1 MSTYDTL
8 PSLRPYVTGVPN
20 KNLEEL
26 NEAALR
32 WLVASAKN
40 KISYEIDWLGVPVIQ
55 TPQDLVLLQE
65 VIFNLKPDFI
75 IETGVAHGGSLI
87 FHASIMELLNHG
99 SVIGVDV
106 EIRAHNRAVLEQH
119 PLFKRITL
127 IEGDSVGTETLGKI
141 KQIVPAGAKTIVFL
155 DSNHTKDH
163 VLKELRS
170 YQSFVPLGSYL
181 IVSDT
186 FTDEMVKHGAAD
198 DHYRDNGP
206 MAAVTEFWKTTDAF
220 AVDEHYDRL
229 FVSYSPRGFLK
240 RVK

>member
-1 MSTYDTL
+1 MSDYENL
-8 PSLRPYVTGVPN
+8 PSLRTYVSVEPN
-20 KNLEEL
+20 KNLPEL

-32 WLVASAKN
+32 WLIASAKN
-40 KISYEIDWLGVPVIQ
+40 KISYEIDWLGIPVIQ
-55 TPQDLVLLQE
+55 TPQDLILIQE
-65 VIFNLKPDFI
+65 VIFNLKPDYI
-75 IETGVAHGGSLI
+75 IETGIAHGGSLI

-127 IEGDSVGTETLGKI
+127 IEGDSVGAETLGRVKEL
-141 KQIVPAGAKTIVFL
+141 VPAGAKTIVFL

-163 VLKELRS
+163 VLKELQS
-170 YQSFVPLGSYL
+170 YQELVPVGSYL

-198 DHYRDNGP
+198 EHYRDNGP
-206 MAAVTEFWKTTDAF
+206 MAAVTEFLKTNDAF